1 MFRLRG
7 FQEFSLGPGP
17 EKEDHAWS
25 STQAGGWT
33 WFSTASGNA
42 GASGGLSKYMS
53 LPLLHGLILHP
64 TLECLRKGWK
74 SIERLIASDV
84 PARTVALEPDTP
96 AWFQHDDSGCFST
109 NCMWCDE
116 LGTHDHIFWRCPH
129 SPLLGSRPAVPVD
142 GLCRRFGWQSQ
153 GTSTLEY
160 IHVSFG
166 TTGGAEP
173 TNVLV
178 VVLAFVSAPMMV
190 SWL

>member
-1 MFRLRG
+1 MTSLLLQTCSRLSGDFGSKDSLAGTQR
-7 FQEFSLGPGP
+7 QELQSPR
-17 EKEDHAWS
+17 KEDHAWS

-96 AWFQHDDSGCFST
+96 AWFQHDDS
-109 NCMWCDE
+109 DE
-116 LGTHDHIFWRCPH
+116 F
-129 SPLLGSRPAVPVD
+129 
-142 GLCRRFGWQSQ
+142 
-153 GTSTLEY
+153 Y
-160 IHVSFG
+160 
-166 TTGGAEP
+166 
-173 TNVLV
+173 V
-178 VVLAFVSAPMMV
+178 V
-190 SWL
+190 